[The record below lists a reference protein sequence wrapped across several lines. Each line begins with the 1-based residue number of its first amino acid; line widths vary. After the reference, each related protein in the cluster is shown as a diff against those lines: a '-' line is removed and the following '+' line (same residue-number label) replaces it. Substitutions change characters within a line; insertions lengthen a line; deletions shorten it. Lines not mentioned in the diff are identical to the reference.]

1 MIMMKVCWLV
11 LEGILIWF
19 FLYFGSGAALAFA
32 VLMVLIPLISMP
44 VNLYVKR
51 QLQIS
56 IDSAVSLRKGDP
68 GSIAV
73 TVDNPTL
80 FPALRIC
87 CDVVVQNQL
96 NREKHCQRLMTYA
109 LPCKMQKSELRL
121 ASEYCGRLRIWVPRV
136 MLYDCFGLIGV
147 RCNCEAIAHM
157 TVQPDI
163 FAPTVTLG
171 QNLSS
176 VDDSDLYSQERPG
189 VDLTETYQIRE
200 YIPGDSIR
208 QIHWKLSNKFDKMI
222 VRDPGLPITR
232 NVLVFWERTGES
244 GDPDIID
251 AQAEVVISLCRSL
264 MDNSIQ
270 FTLGWNDTDRNLCV
284 LHSLKDMDDLVAI
297 IPRLLRATGAKDG
310 VSGASLLL
318 QTKMEALCSHM
329 VYIAE
334 EPQSEVA
341 EMQRYGHVS
350 VLAYGGAAPE
360 GSVLFDDMDY
370 VQQLS
375 QIEI

>member
-19 FLYFGSGAALAFA
+19 FLYFGSGAALTFA

-87 CDVVVQNQL
+87 CDVVVQNHL

-109 LPCKMQKSELRL
+109 LQCKMQKSELRL
-121 ASEYCGRLRIWVPRV
+121 ASEYC
-136 MLYDCFGLIGV
+136 
-147 RCNCEAIAHM
+147 NCEAVAHM